1 MKMLTD
7 MILEEEFEKNGESWY
22 NQQELEH
29 DLHLAAEL
37 GKTLLDRN
45 HDLEQ
50 ALQQMYSTNQEQL
63 QEIEYLTKQVELL
76 RQMNDQHAKVYEQ
89 LDTAARDLEQGNQRL
104 VQDNRMAQHK
114 IQNLTE
120 TIEALQTLMEDL
132 QAQVGELKT
141 AEAERNKRELAEQRR
156 SLGAQSVSCL
166 KELYDLHHDRYQAN
180 GSHLVDG
187 LWSPYGSFQDRK
199 KQPDPEEENAALQR
213 SIQTLQSQIAAERSR
228 REAAER
234 EMELTARENSTLE
247 QQLVQLSGYQARQK
261 ELEAEV
267 EQLQLLWRA
276 DCTKRKPDELLVPD
290 TVFFASEDKPCPEQS
305 KPEEKTETV
314 EEQSR
319 YGRQRCNSDSV
330 LKATNPDEILRSH
343 EQLCIR
349 RAEAVKK
356 RGISLLNE
364 VDAQYSALQVKYDE
378 LLQRCQ
384 QASDEL
390 SHKAV
395 QTSSSPF
402 ASGRSRR
409 RLSSSAALSDLS
421 VLLEDGQQP
430 EYKALFKEIFT
441 CIQKTKEDLS
451 GNEQPVRDDE
461 SSN

>member
-1 MKMLTD
+1 MLTD

-89 LDTAARDLEQGNQRL
+89 LDMAARDLEQGNQRL

-114 IQNLTE
+114 IQSLTE

-166 KELYDLHHDRYQAN
+166 KELYDLHHDRYYFHHP
-180 GSHLVDG
+180 HLATQ
-187 LWSPYGSFQDRK
+187 YRK

-213 SIQTLQSQIAAERSR
+213 SIQTLQSQIAAERSC

-234 EMELTARENSTLE
+234 ELELTARENSTLE

-267 EQLQLLWRA
+267 EQLQLL
-276 DCTKRKPDELLVPD
+276 KPDELLVPD
-290 TVFFASEDKPCPEQS
+290 TVFFASEDKPYPEHS

-451 GNEQPVRDDE
+451 GNEQPYPRTKGVVAWPSGLRRWI
-461 SSN
+461 

>member
-1 MKMLTD
+1 
-7 MILEEEFEKNGESWY
+7 
-22 NQQELEH
+22 
-29 DLHLAAEL
+29 
-37 GKTLLDRN
+37 
-45 HDLEQ
+45 
-50 ALQQMYSTNQEQL
+50 MYSTNQEQL

-114 IQNLTE
+114 IQSLTE

-166 KELYDLHHDRYQAN
+166 KELYDLHHDRYLAN

-234 EMELTARENSTLE
+234 EMELTARENNTLE
-247 QQLVQLSGYQARQK
+247 QRLAQLSGYQARQK

-267 EQLQLLWRA
+267 EQLRLLWRA
-276 DCTKRKPDELLVPD
+276 DYTKRKPDELLVPD
-290 TVFFASEDKPCPEQS
+290 TVFFASEEKPCPEQS
-305 KPEEKTETV
+305 EPEEKTETV
-314 EEQSR
+314 EDQSR

-349 RAEAVKK
+349 RAKAVKK

-421 VLLEDGQQP
+421 VVLEDGQQP

-451 GNEQPVRDDE
+451 GNKQPIRDDE

>member
-1 MKMLTD
+1 MLTD
-7 MILEEEFEKNGESWY
+7 MILEEEFEKNGEPWY
-22 NQQELEH
+22 NPQDLEH

-50 ALQQMYSTNQEQL
+50 ALQEMYSTNQEQL
-63 QEIEYLTKQVELL
+63 QEIEYLTKQVDLL

-89 LDTAARDLEQGNQRL
+89 LDMAARDLEQSNERL
-104 VQDNRMAQHK
+104 VQDNRLAQHK
-114 IQNLTE
+114 IHSLTE
-120 TIEALQTLMEDL
+120 TIEALQTLMEHL
-132 QAQVGELKT
+132 QAQVEELKT
-141 AEAERNKRELAEQRR
+141 AEAERNKSELAEQRR
-156 SLGAQSVSCL
+156 SLSAQSVSCL
-166 KELYDLHHDRYQAN
+166 KELYDLHHDRYLSH

-187 LWSPYGSFQDRK
+187 LWSPHGSFHDQKR
-199 KQPDPEEENAALQR
+199 QPNPEEENTALQR
-213 SIQTLQSQIAAERSR
+213 SIQTLQSQITTERSR

-234 EMELTARENSTLE
+234 EMELTARENSSLE
-247 QQLVQLSGYQARQK
+247 QRLVLLSGCQVRQK

-276 DCTKRKPDELLVPD
+276 DCANRRPDQLLVPD
-290 TVFFASEDKPCPEQS
+290 TVFFVSEERPHPEQTE
-305 KPEEKTETV
+305 PEEKTETV

-319 YGRQRCNSDSV
+319 SGRQRCNSDSV
-330 LKATNPDEILRSH
+330 LRATNPDEILRGH

-384 QASDEL
+384 QVSDEFN
-390 SHKAV
+390 HKAV

-402 ASGRSRR
+402 ASSRSRR
-409 RLSSSAALSDLS
+409 RLSSSAVLSDLT
-421 VLLEDGQQP
+421 VLLEEGQQP

-451 GNEQPVRDDE
+451 GNGKPLRDGE
-461 SSN
+461 SSK